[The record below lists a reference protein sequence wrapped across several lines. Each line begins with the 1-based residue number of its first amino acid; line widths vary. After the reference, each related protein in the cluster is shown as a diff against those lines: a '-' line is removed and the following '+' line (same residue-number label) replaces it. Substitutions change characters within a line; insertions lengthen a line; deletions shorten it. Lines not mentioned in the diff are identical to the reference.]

1 MLDLDAY
8 LDRVGL
14 EAPPRPD
21 LETLRELQRLHTC
34 AIPFE
39 NLSPFLGEPVRLDL
53 RSLVDKL
60 VTRRRG
66 GWCFEQNLLFSHVLR
81 RIGFEVKTLAA
92 RVRWNVPAGV
102 TTARSHMLMLVPIEG
117 TRYIA
122 DVGFGGLTLTA
133 PLVLEAHVE
142 QATPHEPH
150 RLVPAGDEFV
160 LEARLA
166 DGWREMYAFDLH
178 EHLQADYEVSNW
190 YLAHFPQSQFVTG
203 ILAARADTAQRHVL
217 RNTRYSI
224 HRGGGTTESRH
235 LASVGEL
242 KGVLEGA
249 MRIPLPRHPD
259 LDARLQAMI
268 DANPVP

>member
-8 LDRVGL
+8 RERIGL
-14 EAPPRPD
+14 NTPPRAD
-21 LETLRELQRLHTC
+21 LGTLRELQRLHTS

-53 RSLVDKL
+53 PSLVDKL

-66 GWCFEQNLLFSHVLR
+66 GWCFEHNLLFAHVLR

-92 RVRWNVPAGV
+92 RVRWNVPVGV

-117 TRYIA
+117 TRFIA

-160 LEARLA
+160 LEARLG
-166 DGWREMYAFDLH
+166 DDWRQMYAFDLH
-178 EHLQADYEVSNW
+178 EQLQADYEVSNW

-203 ILAARADTAQRHVL
+203 ILAARADAGERHVL

-224 HRGGGTTESRH
+224 HYRGGRTESRH

-249 MRIPLPRHPD
+249 MRIPLPAHRQ
-259 LDARLQAMI
+259 LDSRLQALI
-268 DANPVP
+268 DANPPA